1 MIHGTTLMVAALT
14 AAASTA
20 GAQTLSPLRSAP
32 ETVTALTIEE
42 AVLQALEHNMSLL
55 AERNNVGVADAA
67 LLTASLRPN
76 PVVTAGATRP
86 DQSLID
92 AGISPYEQ
100 IVRTDF
106 VMERGGKRERRI
118 DQAALVKSFAELQ
131 LSNTSRLLVLD
142 IERAFTEVQL
152 AKLNLAL
159 AEDTLKA
166 FNDVVSVNA
175 ERARTGDLSQVE
187 LTRSRLAALQFQNE
201 VRGQEAR
208 LRTARNRLSL
218 LMGRGPDGD
227 AIDTAG
233 ELRNAPLQTT
243 DEQLRRLALD
253 ARPDLQALRTD
264 RARSVADLRLQL
276 ANGKVDYTV
285 AGEYHRQEGSVI
297 RGSSYAFF
305 FSTPLPLFNRNQGEI
320 TRARLQQAQ
329 LEAKVR
335 ALENDISHEVASAY
349 AEYSLARGLVHT
361 IETQMLAPA
370 RDVRATTEYA
380 YRRGEATFVELL
392 DAQRAFNETMRSYHE
407 ARAQYAQSLYAL
419 DALTTRSGRP

>member
-55 AERNNVGVADAA
+55 AERDNVGVADAA

-118 DQAALVKSFAELQ
+118 EQAALVKSFAELQ

-142 IERAFTEVQL
+142 IERAFTDVQL

-166 FNDVVSVNA
+166 FNDVVSVNV

-187 LTRSRLAALQFQNE
+187 LARSRLAALQFQNE

-218 LMGRGPDGD
+218 LMGRGPGGD
-227 AIDTAG
+227 AIDTVG

-297 RGSSYAFF
+297 RGSSYAFY
-305 FSTPLPLFNRNQGEI
+305 FSTPLPLF
-320 TRARLQQAQ
+320 
-329 LEAKVR
+329 
-335 ALENDISHEVASAY
+335 NDISHEVASAY
-349 AEYSLARGLVHT
+349 AEYSLARGLVDT

>member
-55 AERNNVGVADAA
+55 AERDNVGVADAA

-118 DQAALVKSFAELQ
+118 EQAALVKSFAELQ

-142 IERAFTEVQL
+142 IERAFTDVQL

-166 FNDVVSVNA
+166 FNDVVSVNV

-187 LTRSRLAALQFQNE
+187 LARSRLAALQFQNE

-218 LMGRGPDGD
+218 LMGRGPGGD
-227 AIDTAG
+227 AIDTVG

-297 RGSSYAFF
+297 RGSSYAFY

-349 AEYSLARGLVHT
+349 AEYSLARGLVDT

-419 DALTTRSGRP
+419 DALTTGSGRP